1 MKGRDGTTR
10 RGVLRAGLAGGTGL
24 LGAGLAACAPAGAPG
39 AGGGGQSSEAPVE
52 ITFTLPGAAG
62 LEQEL
67 YTGFLNDFQARQSK
81 IKVNYTFEPD
91 FNAYPAKL
99 KALLAA
105 DTWPDI
111 AHQHLSVVQDFA
123 QQGALTELKPYLNRD
138 KISERDFIPALIT
151 EFTWRGKLMAIP
163 KDSAAFGIHFNKDMF
178 DKAGL
183 KAPDETWT
191 WDQFAEI
198 CRRLTNPD
206 QGQFAITFN
215 QPAPNSEQWE
225 AVLKSFGGGWYNQDL
240 SKSTVDAAGSIE
252 ALQLFA
258 DLEFKHRVT
267 PSAHKFN
274 FTGDA
279 WRGGVAAMTFGHHST
294 TFFHKAEKREFK
306 FDVVPIPRGRG
317 GSFVAVGAS
326 GYALPAKAKYKEQG
340 WELLKYLTNKEVQ
353 STIASGKRWGPSRP
367 DSLDNLAPT
376 DGVPEHFRD
385 VHIEPLRGKGK
396 VPALP
401 FVFPVGQLDILEVYR
416 QEFTERLFAGQ
427 GSARDA
433 AVSAKPKFDA
443 ILARY
448 AK

>member
-10 RGVLRAGLAGGTGL
+10 RGVLRVGLAGGGGL

-39 AGGGGQSSEAPVE
+39 AGGGGQGSEAPVE

-67 YTGFLNDFQARQSK
+67 YTGFMNDFQARQSK

-279 WRGGVAAMTFGHHST
+279 WRGGVVAMTFGHHST

-326 GYALPAKAKYKEQG
+326 GYALPAKAKYK
-340 WELLKYLTNKEVQ
+340 
-353 STIASGKRWGPSRP
+353 
-367 DSLDNLAPT
+367 
-376 DGVPEHFRD
+376 
-385 VHIEPLRGKGK
+385 
-396 VPALP
+396 
-401 FVFPVGQLDILEVYR
+401 
-416 QEFTERLFAGQ
+416 
-427 GSARDA
+427 
-433 AVSAKPKFDA
+433 
-443 ILARY
+443 
-448 AK
+448 